1 MSKVKEF
8 QNHDMKL
15 DGEQLLTTYY
25 VIEKI
30 CMSQN
35 LMKCVIPFQNVI
47 KNCFMVGYIEQQF
60 M

>member
-1 MSKVKEF
+1 MSKVKDF

-35 LMKCVIPFQNVI
+35 LMKCVIPFQKVI